1 MLRIHPISTRERSFP
16 ALGPFPVLRTVETE
30 HPVRHKCASPITES
44 QAWEDTRAQRPR
56 TLRHTVAAVPYPAS
70 SEDPQTL
77 SSIVSQSRKNGTEGA
92 DLTSGSLRP
101 TITCEGQVWKYTGVH
116 CKHVTS
122 ATRGQRVGGAS
133 ASPEFKSKW
142 LSCSLHI
149 FQSAPSGGILE
160 CPGSQPSLCSLK
172 THFVDW

>member
-1 MLRIHPISTRERSFP
+1 MLLPSLKAKHGRTRGLSAPGPYDIRWLLFLTPP
-16 ALGPFPVLRTVETE
+16 AVKTHKLSPPF
-30 HPVRHKCASPITES
+30 
-44 QAWEDTRAQRPR
+44 
-56 TLRHTVAAVPYPAS
+56 
-70 SEDPQTL
+70 
-77 SSIVSQSRKNGTEGA
+77 VSQSRKNGTEGT